1 MTKMLHEY
9 SPVTLR
15 SARPA
20 FLGVVLLMQ
29 LVLIGCGVRPPSPG
43 IETGGIGRYS
53 HLTFVPLLAD
63 EVRLEWND
71 GFNREAGQ
79 RQLAG
84 WNTQSKAGQIAVEL
98 LALAGTRVTPVED
111 VKGFLLG
118 PDEQSDWESRVWQRL
133 KAAGRINPGGP
144 IVLLRQNALD
154 ALGRQYNPLANF
166 LALGPLGVVIG
177 AATREDRFQPSFIL
191 ALNTDFGAAMVG
203 SSRCSIGFDARLLDA
218 DTGAILATAD
228 AVLGQEKI
236 PAKLAKKKWSEM
248 NGDER
253 GMAQTYCIAA
263 LRRGVA
269 QALNELEV
277 MHRR

>member
-1 MTKMLHEY
+1 MTKMLHAC
-9 SPVTLR
+9 SPATLR

-29 LVLIGCGVRPPSPG
+29 LALIGCGRPPGSG
-43 IETGGIGRYS
+43 IEAGGIGRYS

-71 GFNREAGQ
+71 GFNREAGP
-79 RQLAG
+79 RQPAG

-98 LALAGTRVTPVED
+98 LALAKTRVTPVED
-111 VKGFLLG
+111 VKGLLPG
-118 PDEQSDWESRVWQRL
+118 ADEQSDWESRVWKRL
-133 KAAGRINPGGP
+133 KAAGRIAPGGP
-144 IVLLRQNALD
+144 IVLLRQNAVD
-154 ALGRQYNPLANF
+154 ARGRQYNPLANF
-166 LALGPLGVVIG
+166 MMLGLVGVAMG
-177 AATREDRFQPSFIL
+177 AANREDRFQPSFML
-191 ALNTDFGAAMVG
+191 AMNTGFHAAMEG

-236 PAKLAKKKWSEM
+236 PGKLAKKKWSEM

-277 MHRR
+277 THRR